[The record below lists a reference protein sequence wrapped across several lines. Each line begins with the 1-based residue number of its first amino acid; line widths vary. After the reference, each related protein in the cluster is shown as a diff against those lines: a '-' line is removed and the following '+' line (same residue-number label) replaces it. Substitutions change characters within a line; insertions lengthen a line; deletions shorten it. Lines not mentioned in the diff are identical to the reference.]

1 MVVIVDD
8 HDQENDRITNAVQ
21 FLLVKISRVKESID
35 MYMGLRK
42 KIWLEDATIGEII
55 RHHNFTYRNDPL
67 VDASF

>member
-21 FLLVKISRVKESID
+21 FLLVKISRVESID

-42 KIWLEDATIGEII
+42 KYGWKML
-55 RHHNFTYRNDPL
+55 R
-67 VDASF
+67 

>member
-42 KIWLEDATIGEII
+42 NMVGRCYDRRDNL
-55 RHHNFTYRNDPL
+55 P
-67 VDASF
+67 S